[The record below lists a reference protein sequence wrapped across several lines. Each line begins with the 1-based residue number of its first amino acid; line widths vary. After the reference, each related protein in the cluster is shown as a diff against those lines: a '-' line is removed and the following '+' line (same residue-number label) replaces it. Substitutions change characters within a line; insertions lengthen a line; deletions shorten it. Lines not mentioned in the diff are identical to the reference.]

1 MCNEQKIL
9 FIAHNQNIDSSKHL
23 NESNLHL
30 NHNSI
35 NDLAESFSV
44 FLKKFN

>member
-1 MCNEQKIL
+1 MCNEQKIP

-30 NHNSI
+30 NHNI
-35 NDLAESFSV
+35 IKDLAESFWY
-44 FLKKFN
+44 F

>member
-1 MCNEQKIL
+1 MCNEQKIP
-9 FIAHNQNIDSSKHL
+9 FIAHSQNIDSSKHL

-35 NDLAESFSV
+35 KDLAESFWY
-44 FLKKFN
+44 F